1 MSYRKFFK
9 FDEIF
14 IIRKILEYADLGLD
28 IFFDEHKKKHYLKFD
43 PNNQKFS
50 SIDTFFSRIFYHY
63 RKSIICIFN
72 TQIHFISS
80 ELTFPPHKTISF
92 FQITENNKKII
103 REPADSAEPMP
114 TQGAFGQGERSSLA
128 VDRRRRS

>member
-1 MSYRKFFK
+1 MTRYNVQIFLSSYFMSYRKFFK
-9 FDEIF
+9 IDEIF

-28 IFFDEHKKKHYLKFD
+28 IFFDEHQKKHYLKFD

-103 REPADSAEPMP
+103 SS
-114 TQGAFGQGERSSLA
+114 GQGTCGSPNRTFHNHA
-128 VDRRRRS
+128 

>member
-9 FDEIF
+9 IDEIF

-28 IFFDEHKKKHYLKFD
+28 IFFDEHQKKHYLKFD

-103 REPADSAEPMP
+103 SS
-114 TQGAFGQGERSSLA
+114 GQGTCGSPNRTFHNHA
-128 VDRRRRS
+128 